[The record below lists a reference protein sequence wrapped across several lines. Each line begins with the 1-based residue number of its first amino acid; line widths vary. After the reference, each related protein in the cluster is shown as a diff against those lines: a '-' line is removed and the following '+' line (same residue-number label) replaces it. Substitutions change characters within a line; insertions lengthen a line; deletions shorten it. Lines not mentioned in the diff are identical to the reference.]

1 MTVDQAAATSEAAA
15 RARDE
20 HAKDKAFVLAVISS
34 LKEQLAAERNERAS
48 LRAAA
53 ERAATAAHESI
64 TAARVAHERALAD
77 ATEAAAAQAEAE
89 LRGACR
95 GIHRQLASFCDKW
108 VPSGAESERVDILG
122 RLGALAEAD
131 AGP

>member
-1 MTVDQAAATSEAAA
+1 VLRAETARLLRERQAAVDEAAATSEAAA

-53 ERAATAAHESI
+53 ERAAAAAQES
-64 TAARVAHERALAD
+64 AAAERAAHERALAD
-77 ATEAAAAQAEAE
+77 ATEAAAAQAQAE

-95 GIHRQLASFCDKW
+95 AIHRQLSSFCDK
-108 VPSGAESERVDILG
+108 VRV
-122 RLGALAEAD
+122 RLRVS
-131 AGP
+131 